1 MIKRYLV
8 YFLMSASVL
17 AHSQNSAG
25 HLEQQLKDLG
35 LQGADKIANK
45 KIASKLIALLNN
57 TNNPYIF
64 LSGSEWEKLLEK
76 QYQFALSTGDSYLKI
91 RLSYHLAG
99 IYHNQAKFDKNL
111 PLLEFIHPYINTFK
125 VAEQRFTLI
134 RLEEVYRSKNEIAKA
149 IEIRKERIAKKF
161 INTFWEIYRDC
172 RLYDDAIKDF
182 KLFEPIP
189 ETGNHGHWFRYYERI
204 GDLYFESNKMDSA
217 RKYFTIGANLAK
229 YIVTLYKDSGADFTV
244 GPKYWLGN
252 LTGNIAKCDVIEGK
266 YNKAIGPLL
275 YDISLS
281 QDNPGNRVYKY
292 LFLADCYMHLNE
304 LKKAKAAL
312 DSSRGYIVGS
322 FIKRDFLKYYQTFST
337 YYKTLGQYD
346 SAFYYN
352 HLYSNFADSLYFRVQ
367 RNQSVILLAKLEIDK
382 RRNDLAISNLTLQT
396 ITSKSKIQQSQLS
409 ILLIILFA
417 VIIISATFFYYYKQK
432 SKSNKII
439 EQQNDRNELLL
450 KELHH
455 RVKNN
460 MQLMYSLLNLEK
472 RRIKDEDTK
481 MILSSVQNRI
491 HTMSLVHQ
499 NLYTTGNFE
508 MVDLKSYV
516 KTLLEHLQL
525 IYKIDA
531 QQLDLLC
538 NMDDYIHL
546 PIDRVLSIGLIINE
560 SVSNTF
566 KYAFNKRP
574 KCFLSITILK
584 QHDGYLV
591 EIFDDG
597 PGFKE
602 DQRKENSLGMKLI
615 KVMCS
620 QLKAKYTLTH
630 KEGVKHLIEFE

>member
-1 MIKRYLV
+1 MFKWRLFILFILISY
-8 YFLMSASVL
+8 
-17 AHSQNSAG
+17 
-25 HLEQQLKDLG
+25 
-35 LQGADKIANK
+35 IANTQNLTPQMEQ
-45 KIASKLIALLNN
+45 KLIQFGLDGTDRIGSKMNALKILQVLDRPGS
-57 TNNPYIF
+57 PYVF
-64 LSGSEWEKLLEK
+64 LTGPIWERLIEK
-76 QYQFALSTGDSYLKI
+76 QYQYALASKDLNLKI

-99 IYHNQAKFDKNL
+99 FYHNEAKFDKNL
-111 PLLEFIHPYINTFK
+111 PLLLFIHPYINTFN
-125 VAEQRFTLI
+125 VEEQRFVLI

-149 IEIRKERIAKKF
+149 IEIRRERIAKKF

-189 ETGNHGHWFRYYERI
+189 DADSHGKSFRYYERL
-204 GDLYFESNKMDSA
+204 GDLFFESNKIDSA
-217 RKYFTIGANLAK
+217 RKYFTIGAQLAK
-229 YIVTLYKDSGADFTV
+229 QVVDKYKDSGAEYTD
-244 GPKYWLGN
+244 GPNYWLGD
-252 LTGNIAKCDVIEGK
+252 LVGNIAKCDVAEGNYK
-266 YNKAIGPLL
+266 KAIDPLI

-281 QDNPGNRVYKY
+281 KDNPGNKVYKY
-292 LFLADCYMHLNE
+292 LFLADCYMNTKE
-304 LKKAKAAL
+304 LKKSKSCL
-312 DSSRGYIVGS
+312 DSARGYIVGS
-322 FIKRDFLKYYQTFST
+322 FIKRDFLKYYQSFSN
-337 YYKTLGQYD
+337 YYKSVGQYD

-352 HLYSNFADSLYFRVQ
+352 HLYSNFADSLYYRVQ

-382 RRNDLAISNLTLQT
+382 RRNDLAITNLTLEAVT
-396 ITSKSKIQQSQLS
+396 NKSKSQQGQLG
-409 ILLIILFA
+409 ILLITLIA
-417 VIIISATFFYYYKQK
+417 TVIIGATFYYYYKQK

-481 MILSSVQNRI
+481 SVLSSVQNRI

-499 NLYTTGNFE
+499 NLYTSGSFE

-516 KTLLEHLQL
+516 KTLLDHLQL
-525 IYKIDA
+525 IYKIDT

-538 NMDDYIHL
+538 NIHDNIHL
-546 PIDRVLSIGLIINE
+546 PIERVLSIGLIINE

-566 KYAFNKRP
+566 KYAFNNRP
-574 KCFLSITILK
+574 KCSLSIKILK
-584 QHDGYLV
+584 QQAGYLV

-597 PGFKE
+597 PGFKVDE
-602 DQRKENSLGMKLI
+602 QKENSLGMKLI

-620 QLKAKYTLTH
+620 QLKATYTLTH
-630 KEGVKHLIEFE
+630 IGGVKHIIEFA

>member
-1 MIKRYLV
+1 M
-8 YFLMSASVL
+8 
-17 AHSQNSAG
+17 
-25 HLEQQLKDLG
+25 EQKLIEFR
-35 LQGADKIANK
+35 LQGTD
-45 KIASKLIALLNN
+45 KIASKENATKVLILLDSPG
-57 TNNPYIF
+57 NPYNY
-64 LSGSEWEKLLEK
+64 LTGSLWMRLLEK
-76 QYQFALSTGDSYLKI
+76 QYQFALASNDLPLKI

-99 IYHNQAKFDKNL
+99 FYHNVGRFDKNL
-111 PLLEFIHPYINTFK
+111 PLLEFIHPYINTFNTE
-125 VAEQRFTLI
+125 EQRFVLI
-134 RLEEVYRSKNEIAKA
+134 RLEEVYRSKNEISKA
-149 IEIRKERIAKKF
+149 IEIRRERIARKF

-189 ETGNHGHWFRYYERI
+189 ETGDHGKRFRYYERL
-204 GDLYFESNKMDSA
+204 GDLFFESNKIDSA
-217 RKYFTIGANLAK
+217 RKYFTIGAELAK
-229 YIVTLYKDSGADFTV
+229 EILEIYKDSGAAYV
-244 GPKYWLGN
+244 EGPKYWRGDLV
-252 LTGNIAKCDVIEGK
+252 GNIAKCDVMEGN
-266 YNKAIGPLL
+266 YQKAISPLL

-292 LFLADCYMHLNE
+292 LFLADCFINLHE
-304 LKKAKAAL
+304 FKKAKAAL

-322 FIKRDFLKYYQTFST
+322 FIKRDFLKYYQTFSN
-337 YYKTLGQYD
+337 YYKTVGQFD

-396 ITSKSKIQQSQLS
+396 ITSKSKIQQSQLG
-409 ILLIILFA
+409 ILLITLIA
-417 VIIISATFFYYYKQK
+417 AIIIGAITFYFYNQK

-499 NLYTTGNFE
+499 NLYTTGSFE

-516 KTLLEHLQL
+516 KTLLDHLQL

-538 NMDDYIHL
+538 NIDDHIHL
-546 PIDRVLSIGLIINE
+546 PIERVLSIGLIVNE

-566 KYAFNKRP
+566 KYAFTNRP
-574 KCFLSITILK
+574 KCCLTIKILK
-584 QHDGYLV
+584 QDSGYLV

-602 DQRKENSLGMKLI
+602 EEQKENSLGMKLI

-620 QLKAKYTLTH
+620 QLKAKYTLSHTD
-630 KEGVKHLIEFE
+630 GVKHVIEFE